1 MKLSITLA
9 SIIVLVAAAPVEVRD
24 PQPVR
29 DRIDLDRG
37 GFATGEYYNGVD
49 LPPSNQGEFFSGTQ
63 RPSYDRG
70 DFADEESTDEELYP
84 NDFTLGRRK
93 TAVIS

>member
-29 DRIDLDRG
+29 DRIDFDRG
-37 GFATGEYYNGVD
+37 GFATGEYYNAAD
-49 LPPSNQGEFFSGTQ
+49 LPPGNQGELFSGTQ

-70 DFADEESTDEELYP
+70 DFADEESTDEEFYP
-84 NDFTLGRRK
+84 NDLTLGRRK